1 MAYEVTKLVH
11 GRPYRYRVRS
21 ERDPDSGKLR
31 NRWTYLGRA
40 DADAEPGRGP
50 VRVRRNAREALLDAL
65 ERLFATQDPDRVTA
79 AAVAAEAGVAH
90 GTFYRYFRS
99 KQDAI
104 AALIERVRGEVS
116 ERDGLDAVPE
126 SRDEARRTFRLW
138 AETVVRAKERHG
150 PLFRALYTLWSR
162 DETLLAQRRERR
174 NASIDRMRGYL
185 ETLVAKD
192 FATIDDPSGTALGLA
207 ALIDGIFRETL
218 HVAPLDDARITA
230 TIDLMERA
238 VFGRLD

>member
-21 ERDPDSGKLR
+21 ERDPVSGKMR

-40 DADAEPGRGP
+40 DSDAQPER

-65 ERLFATQDPDRVTA
+65 ERVLATGDPDHLTA
-79 AAVAAEAGVAH
+79 AAVAAEAGLAN
-90 GTFYRYFRS
+90 GTFYRYFGS

-116 ERDGLDAVPE
+116 ERDGLDAVPA
-126 SRDEARRTFRLW
+126 SRDAARSEFRVW
-138 AETVVRAKERHG
+138 AETVIRAKERHG

-174 NASIDRMRGYL
+174 TASIDRMRRYL
-185 ETLVAKD
+185 ETLVAKN
-192 FATIDDPSGTALGLA
+192 FATIGDPGGTALGLA

-218 HVAPLDDARITA
+218 HVAPLDDARIAA

>member
-21 ERDPDSGKLR
+21 ERDAATGKMR

-40 DADAEPGRGP
+40 DADDRPSP
-50 VRVRRNAREALLDAL
+50 VRTRRNAREALLDAL
-65 ERLFATQDPDRVTA
+65 ERLFATADPDRVTA

-104 AALIERVRGEVS
+104 VALIERVRGEVS
-116 ERDGLDAVPE
+116 ERDELDVVPE
-126 SRDEARRTFRLW
+126 SRDEARRAFRVW
-138 AETVVRAKERHG
+138 AETVIRAKERHDA
-150 PLFRALYTLWSR
+150 LFRALYTLWSR

-174 NASIDRMRGYL
+174 SASIDRMRGFL
-185 ETLVAKD
+185 ETLVAND
-192 FATIDDPSGTALGLA
+192 FAAIIDPGGVALALA

-218 HVAPLDDARITA
+218 HVAPLDDARIA
-230 TIDLMERA
+230 STIDVMERA
-238 VFGRLD
+238 IFGRLD

>member
-1 MAYEVTKLVH
+1 MSYEVTKLVH

-21 ERDPDSGKLR
+21 ERDAVTGKMR

-40 DADAEPGRGP
+40 DADARAEP
-50 VRVRRNAREALLDAL
+50 VRTRRNAREALLDAL
-65 ERLFATQDPDRVTA
+65 ERLFATEDPDRVTA

-104 AALIERVRGEVS
+104 AALIDRVRGEVS
-116 ERDGLDAVPE
+116 ERDGLDSVPE
-126 SRDEARRTFRLW
+126 ARDEARRAFRVW
-138 AETVVRAKERHG
+138 AETVIRAKERHG
-150 PLFRALYTLWSR
+150 ALFRALYTLWSR

-185 ETLVAKD
+185 ERLIAKG
-192 FATIDDPSGTALGLA
+192 FVTIADPGGTALGLA

-218 HVAPLDDARITA
+218 HVAPLDDARIAA